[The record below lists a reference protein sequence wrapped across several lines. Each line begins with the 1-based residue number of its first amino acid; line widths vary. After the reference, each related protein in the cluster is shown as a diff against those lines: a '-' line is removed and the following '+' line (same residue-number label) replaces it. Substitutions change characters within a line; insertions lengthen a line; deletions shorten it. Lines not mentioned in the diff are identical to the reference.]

1 MIDLWVGI
9 QQCNEILKQV
19 PFYFKMGLIQRDFI
33 AAKSCSWQRLC
44 VLLTVTLKDV
54 KFGKGSKNTGIY
66 WVCFF
71 FFFPS
76 PLLENALKF
85 SVLGSNTVQLKCAE
99 SQISQKESGF
109 LSQCVATTSLAK
121 GWQPMLVVT
130 KGSSWPPV
138 CLVSVSLPLASE
150 SCWFPAW

>member
-33 AAKSCSWQRLC
+33 AAKSCSWQKLC

-71 FFFPS
+71 FPS
-76 PLLENALKF
+76 PLLENTLKF
-85 SVLGSNTVQLKCAE
+85 SVLGSNTVQPKCAE
-99 SQISQKESGF
+99 SQISQKECGF
-109 LSQCVATTSLAK
+109 LGQCVVTMSLAK
-121 GWQPMLVVT
+121 GWKPMLVVT
-130 KGSSWPPV
+130 KGSSWPPG

-150 SCWFPAW
+150 SCWFLAW